1 MQLSKKVAFNLIACC
16 ILRLSLDWAFGVFP
30 FLFFIFLHA
39 FVRLWLLFMY
49 CSMNS
54 SRKV

>member
-30 FLFFIFLHA
+30 FSFFFFARVCETVVAVYVLF
-39 FVRLWLLFMY
+39 
-49 CSMNS
+49 NEQ
-54 SRKV
+54 